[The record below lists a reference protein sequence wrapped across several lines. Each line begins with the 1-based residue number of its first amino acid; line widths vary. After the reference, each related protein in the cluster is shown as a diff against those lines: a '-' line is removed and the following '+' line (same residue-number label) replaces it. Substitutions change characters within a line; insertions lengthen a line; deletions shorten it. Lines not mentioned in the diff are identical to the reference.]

1 MRTNSLLLVSL
12 SLLAGIACAKDDSS
26 QPPPAAHVVMI
37 ELENH
42 GYDQTVGN
50 PVMPYLNGLIAKG
63 GLATEFY
70 ANSHPSIGNYFLQT
84 TGQIITNDDTFV
96 QTVDV
101 DNIVREMISAGRT
114 WRSYAE
120 SIPEHGYTG
129 PDRFPYLKRHNP
141 FTYFSDVVN
150 DSKQRENLAALG
162 QLRADLKK
170 GLPDFT
176 YVLPNAINDAHSCS
190 PAKPKCTDDELQAAA
205 DRFLAKTLP
214 DVLDSPDFQKD
225 GLLIIVYD
233 EALLSDITHGGGHIA
248 MILYGPKV
256 KAGYRSTKLYQQ
268 QSVERMICDSLGLA
282 KCPGAGADAP
292 GMNEFLKQPQL

>member
-1 MRTNSLLLVSL
+1 
-12 SLLAGIACAKDDSS
+12 
-26 QPPPAAHVVMI
+26 MI

-50 PVMPYLNGLIAKG
+50 PLMPYLNGLIAKG

-70 ANSHPSIGNYFLQT
+70 ANTHPSIGNYFLQT

-101 DNIVREMISAGRT
+101 DNIVREMIAAGRT

-120 SIPEHGYTG
+120 SIPQQGYTG
-129 PDRFPYLKRHNP
+129 PDKFPYLKRHNP
-141 FTYFSDVVN
+141 FSYFWDVVN
-150 DSKQRENLAALG
+150 DAKQRENLATLG
-162 QLRADLKK
+162 QLRGDLKK

-176 YVLPNAINDAHSCS
+176 YILPNAINDAHSCP

-214 DVLDSPDFQKD
+214 NVLDSPDFQKD

-233 EALLSDITHGGGHIA
+233 EALLSDTTHGGGHIA

-256 KAGYRSTKLYQQ
+256 KAGYHSTKLYQQ
-268 QSVERMICDSLGLA
+268 QSVERLICDSLGLA

-292 GMNEFLKQPQL
+292 EMNEFLK